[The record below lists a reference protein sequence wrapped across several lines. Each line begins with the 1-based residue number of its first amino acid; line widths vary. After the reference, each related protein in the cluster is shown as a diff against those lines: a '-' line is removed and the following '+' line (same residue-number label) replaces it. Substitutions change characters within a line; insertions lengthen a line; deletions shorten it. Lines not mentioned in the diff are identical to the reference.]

1 MHKQVNTNDTGL
13 LNCYD
18 LGTDKGRS
26 LSGSIFDNLP
36 DLLRPKVA
44 AKLLGL
50 SVKTI
55 YDWKYRGQMRSI
67 PTDLFIKINR
77 SLYVNT
83 RVLRRWILNNN

>member
-1 MHKQVNTNDTGL
+1 MQNLKNNNDIKDVNGYHFKTEK
-13 LNCYD
+13 D
-18 LGTDKGRS
+18 LS
-26 LSGSIFDNLP
+26 LSVSIFDNLP
-36 DLLRPKVA
+36 DLLRPKIVS
-44 AKLLGL
+44 KLLGI

-77 SLYVNT
+77 SLYINT